1 MGVNEEFDMD
11 SDHLPIA
18 LMLSETIIKTRTK
31 FNPLE
36 QTNWLELVQ
45 RKKLENR
52 ISLRVILK
60 SNDEI
65 E

>member
-1 MGVNEEFDMD
+1 LIEFFVFRNLSLRFMGVNEEFDMD

-36 QTNWLELVQ
+36 QTN
-45 RKKLENR
+45 
-52 ISLRVILK
+52 
-60 SNDEI
+60 
-65 E
+65 